1 MARREVASHDR
12 RGFRAIILT
21 MSSDLAPRIAD
32 HFAEVFRRMGEGP
45 GGVEFNLELNALRFI
60 TRTAHP
66 FGNFVIADGGI
77 GAEELRTTVAPL
89 TEVGQPASVF
99 LKSEAS
105 DSAIATT
112 LKELGFENFGSMPL
126 MAVDLGHLAPAALP
140 SGFEF
145 RRVGESERDAWV
157 DALAEGYE
165 IPVRLSELCASIDG
179 GEIALY
185 GAFEGDRVVSTSMT
199 FAYDG
204 MMGIYCV
211 ATRPSHRGKGLG
223 AYVTAEPLHRARAEG
238 WDMGILQASEAGFP
252 IYKKLGFEEV
262 GGIAMY
268 FRMVGV

>member
-1 MARREVASHDR
+1 MMH
-12 RGFRAIILT
+12 F
-21 MSSDLAPRIAD
+21 MQPDLSARIAA

-45 GGVEFNLELNALRFI
+45 GAVDFTLGSKSLRFI
-60 TRTAHP
+60 TRAAHP

-77 GAEELRTTVAPL
+77 GAEDLRTTVAPL

-99 LKSEAS
+99 LKSEAA

-126 MAVDLGHLAPAALP
+126 MAVDLSQLARAALP

-145 RRVGESERDAWV
+145 RRVGESERGAWV
-157 DALAEGYE
+157 DALTEGYE

-179 GEIALY
+179 SEEVALY

-204 MMGIYCV
+204 LMGIYCV

-223 AYVTAEPLHRARAEG
+223 AYVTAEPLHRAKAEG
-238 WDMGILQASEAGFP
+238 WDTGILQASEAGFP
-252 IYKKLGFEEV
+252 IYKKLGFEEY
-262 GGIAMY
+262 GGIPMY